1 MHHRKFPAIAGI
13 LRVARATPFPVG
25 VELSTSWVS
34 RLTMYELLTPRQMAE
49 ADRLTIEAG
58 IPGITL
64 MEHAG
69 RAVARAIRARF
80 TPCRTL
86 VLCGPG
92 NNGGD
97 GYVVARLLA
106 QAGWPV
112 AVAAFAAPKR
122 GTDAALAAAN
132 WHGPSARFGAR
143 AAGRA
148 ELVIDAVFGAG
159 LARDVD
165 GVTAETLRAAR
176 RVVAIDVPSGVDGE
190 TGAVRGTAPQ
200 AALTVTFFRRKPG
213 HLLLPGRDLCGEVVL
228 ADIGM
233 PARVL
238 TRIKPTAFVNGPA
251 LWKLRAASATDQKYA
266 RGTVTVYGG
275 AMPGAARM
283 AAMAARHGGAGLVSI
298 AAPAEIET
306 YRACEPG
313 TIVLDGKLT
322 DILTDERRCVWVCGP
337 GLSPDLAGPVLTQ
350 LLAAKRMVVADAG
363 ALTAH
368 AGKPA
373 GLAGT
378 AVLTP
383 HEGEFTRVFGTPG
396 ANRMGA
402 ARAAAKLT
410 GAVVVLK
417 GSDTVVAAP
426 DGRVA
431 INNNAPPWL
440 ATAGSGEVLSGLIA
454 ARLAQGL
461 APFEAAA
468 SAVWL
473 HGAAGAVAGEGM
485 IAEDLLAAVG
495 KVRQ

>member
-1 MHHRKFPAIAGI
+1 
-13 LRVARATPFPVG
+13 
-25 VELSTSWVS
+25 
-34 RLTMYELLTPRQMAE
+34 
-49 ADRLTIEAG
+49 
-58 IPGITL
+58 
-64 MEHAG
+64 
-69 RAVARAIRARF
+69 
-80 TPCRTL
+80 
-86 VLCGPG
+86 
-92 NNGGD
+92 
-97 GYVVARLLA
+97 
-106 QAGWPV
+106 
-112 AVAAFAAPKR
+112 
-122 GTDAALAAAN
+122 
-132 WHGPSARFGAR
+132 
-143 AAGRA
+143 
-148 ELVIDAVFGAG
+148 
-159 LARDVD
+159 
-165 GVTAETLRAAR
+165 
-176 RVVAIDVPSGVDGE
+176 
-190 TGAVRGTAPQ
+190 
-200 AALTVTFFRRKPG
+200 
-213 HLLLPGRDLCGEVVL
+213 VL

-440 ATAGSGEVLSGLIA
+440 ATAGSGDVLSGLIA

>member
-1 MHHRKFPAIAGI
+1 MHE
-13 LRVARATPFPVG
+13 V
-25 VELSTSWVS
+25 
-34 RLTMYELLTPRQMAE
+34 LTPKQMGE
-49 ADRLTIEAG
+49 ADRLTIEG
-58 IPGITL
+58 GVSGVTL
-64 MEHAG
+64 MENAG

-97 GYVVARLLA
+97 GYVTARLLA

-122 GTDAALAAAN
+122 GTDAALAAAR
-132 WHGPSARFGAR
+132 WRGPNARFGAR

-159 LARDVD
+159 LTRDVD

-190 TGAVRGTAPQ
+190 TGAVRGYAPQ

-213 HLLLPGRDLCGEVVL
+213 HVLLPGRDLCGELVL

-238 TRIKPTAFVNGPA
+238 GRVKPQAFVNGPG
-251 LWKLRAASATDQKYA
+251 LWTLRAAAAEDQKYA

-275 AMPGAARM
+275 AMPGAARLS
-283 AAMAARHGGAGLVSI
+283 AMAARHAGAGLVCI
-298 AAPAEIET
+298 AAEDGMAN
-306 YRACEPG
+306 YRASEPG
-313 TIVLDGKLT
+313 TIVLDGKLAT
-322 DILTDERRCVWVCGP
+322 LLEDARRRVWVCGP
-337 GLSPDLAGPVLTQ
+337 GLAPDLAGKVLAR
-350 LLAAKRMVVADAG
+350 LLAAKRVVVADAG
-363 ALTAH
+363 ALTAQ

-373 GLAGT
+373 GLAGA

-383 HEGEFTRVFGTPG
+383 HAGEFARVFGEAG
-396 ANRMGA
+396 ANRPGA

-417 GSDTVVAAP
+417 GSDTVIAAP

-431 INNNAPPWL
+431 INDNAPPWL
-440 ATAGSGEVLSGLIA
+440 ATAGSGDVLSGIIA

-473 HGAAGAVAGEGM
+473 HGAAGRVAGEGM
-485 IAEDLLAAVG
+485 IAEDLLGAIA
-495 KVRQ
+495 KV